1 MSTELRLF
9 VPVAVRA
16 IMSSLVPRLEAA
28 AGAPI
33 TQLIDLNPAILE
45 RILAGEAYDIGL
57 TNPRY
62 ARALIAAG
70 GADGASHRAFG
81 RVPLAV
87 GRKEGSDH
95 AIARDVDEIK
105 ALFRDANSIAYTG
118 TGTSGRTY
126 LDVMERLGL
135 TGAVAPKSRTMG
147 GGEPVKLV
155 AAGQIE
161 LAVGPLSTIQSTE
174 GIVAAAVFP
183 EELGCHI
190 DISVL
195 LSSTPHP
202 GAASVLEFLTSGT
215 LDVEL
220 AEAGLSRF
228 KLE

>member
-9 VPVAVRA
+9 VPVAVQG
-16 IMSSLVPRLEAA
+16 IMSNLMPRLEAA
-28 AGAPI
+28 ARAPI
-33 TQLIDLNPAILE
+33 TQMIDLNPAIPE
-45 RILAGEAYDIGL
+45 RISAGEAYDIGL

-62 ARALIAAG
+62 ARELIAAG
-70 GADGASHRAFG
+70 RADGASHRAFG

-87 GRKEGSDH
+87 GREEGSDH
-95 AIARDVDEIK
+95 AIARDVEEIK
-105 ALFRDANSIAYTG
+105 TLLRGANSIAYTG
-118 TGTSGRTY
+118 AGTSGRTF
-126 LDVMERLGL
+126 LDVMERLNL
-135 TGAVAPKSRTMG
+135 TDAVVPRSRAMG
-147 GGEPVKLV
+147 GGEPVKSV
-155 AAGQIE
+155 AAGQTE

-190 DISVL
+190 DISVF

-228 KLE
+228 ELE